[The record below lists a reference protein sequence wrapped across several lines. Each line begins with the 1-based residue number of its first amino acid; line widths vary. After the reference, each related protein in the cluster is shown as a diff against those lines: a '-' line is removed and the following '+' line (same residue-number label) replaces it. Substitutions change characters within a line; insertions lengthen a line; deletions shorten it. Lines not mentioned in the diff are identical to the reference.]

1 MKKSTVLAAV
11 VAVAATA
18 TMSYAGMNART
29 GVNGSFHDMN
39 VVSGTTPDVYGRVC
53 VFCHTPHNA
62 VVTGVDGTERLPL
75 WNKTVSVAT
84 YVPYQ
89 WATPDNLAAIGAIAD
104 PLVGPSRLC
113 VTCHDGS
120 IAVDT
125 HGPATPEVGILKLTG
140 NRAIGIGANLEST
153 HPIGFKYS
161 DAVKRNILAD
171 AALGTTAVDEIVPAS
186 ERFASAVAIN
196 EAGYT
201 TVTRNGQRTI
211 GSTLFGGDIMTCAT
225 CHEVHNK
232 ENVIND
238 LSTDGTT
245 RPNYFLYAKEA
256 GSAICLSCHVK

>member
-1 MKKSTVLAAV
+1 MKKTVILAAV
-11 VAVAATA
+11 LAVAATA
-18 TMSYAGMNART
+18 TMSFAGMNART

-39 VVSGTTPDVYGRVC
+39 VVSGSSPDAYGRVC

-62 VVTGVDGTERLPL
+62 IVQGVDATERLPL

-84 YVPYQ
+84 YAPYQ
-89 WATPDNLAAIGAIAD
+89 WATPDNLAAAGAIAD

-125 HGPATPEVGILKLTG
+125 HGPAAPEVGILKLTG

-153 HPIGFKYS
+153 HPIGFSYV
-161 DAVKRNILAD
+161 DALARNKAAAGPINAVVELAPITD
-171 AALGTTAVDEIVPAS
+171 RFATAVAP
-186 ERFASAVAIN
+186 N

-201 TVTRNGQRTI
+201 TVTRDGQRTI
-211 GSTLFGGDIMTCAT
+211 GSTLFNSTIMTCAT

-232 ENVIND
+232 ENVAMPA
-238 LSTDGTT
+238 GTNGIT
-245 RPNYFLYAKEA
+245 PNYFLYAPEA